1 MELPFFV
8 LFAGGAIFSAL
19 MVVTRRVIVH
29 AVLFLV
35 LTFFFVAGLYVM
47 LNAEFLAA
55 VQVLIYAGGI
65 MVLYLFAVLLMR
77 IVEAARMRQWQRQGP
92 VALVFGVLLAVEI
105 FLVATKSYYPQTNP
119 PPPPPVE
126 GNTEAFGSV
135 LFTKF
140 LFPFE
145 VASFLLL
152 AAIIGAIVLAKRE
165 IEREER

>member
-1 MELPFFV
+1 MELAFFA
-8 LFAGGAIFSAL
+8 LFALGTIFSAI
-19 MVVTRRVIVH
+19 MVVTRRNIVH
-29 AVLFLV
+29 AVLFLI
-35 LTFFFVAGLYVM
+35 LTFFFVAGLFVM

-77 IVEAARMRQWQRQGP
+77 IVEAARMCQWQRQGP
-92 VALVFGVLLAVEI
+92 VALVFGVLLAVEV
-105 FLVATKSYYPQTNP
+105 FLVATRSYYPTVSPATTP
-119 PPPPPVE
+119 PAE

-145 VASFLLL
+145 VASLLLL
-152 AAIIGAIVLAKRE
+152 AAMIGAIVLAKRE
-165 IEREER
+165 IEREEK

>member
-1 MELPFFV
+1 MELPFFI
-8 LFAGGAIFSAL
+8 LFALGTVLSAL
-19 MVVTRRVIVH
+19 MVVTRRNVVH
-29 AVLFLV
+29 AVLFLI
-35 LTFFFVAGLYVM
+35 LTFFFVAGLFVM

-105 FLVATKSYYPQTNP
+105 FLVATKSYYPQANP
-119 PPPPPVE
+119 APTPPVE

-145 VASFLLL
+145 VASLLLL
-152 AAIIGAIVLAKRE
+152 AAIIGALVLAKRE
-165 IEREER
+165 IER